1 MSPDTKKTVI
11 VVDDDPYVLESVS
24 TLLSEYKYTVISCK
38 NGEDALRKLVDSN
51 ISLILTD
58 IKMPGI
64 TGIELLEKIHFIYQ
78 KMPVIL
84 MTGYAELEMAIDAI
98 KKGAF
103 DFITKPYNADHL
115 LHTVDKAVRYS
126 ELLQVEEDYKHRL
139 EETVK
144 QQTQEI
150 FNLSREVI
158 NRLTAVAEF
167 RDTGTGAHIS
177 RIGLYANKLAE
188 SLDMSVE
195 FIDAITYA
203 CSLHDI
209 GKIGI
214 PDNILLKPGSLTAEE
229 FEIMKSH
236 TTIGYNILCGST
248 HNMLKMA
255 SSVALT
261 HHERWDGTG
270 YPRKFKGEEIPIEG
284 RIAIVCD
291 QYDALMSLRPY
302 KPSLSHDET
311 VKIILKGDGRTM
323 PEHFDPVMLDAFE
336 KLAPMFEEIFQTHQ
350 D

>member
-1 MSPDTKKTVI
+1 MSTDIKKTVL

-24 TLLSEYKYTVISCK
+24 TLLREYKYSVISCHS
-38 NGEDALRKLVDSN
+38 GEEALSKLVDSD

-58 IKMPGI
+58 IKMPGM

-126 ELLQVEEDYKHRL
+126 ELLQVEEDYKLRL

-177 RIGLYANKLAE
+177 RIGLYANKMAE
-188 SLDMSVE
+188 ALDMPIE

-214 PDNILLKPGSLTAEE
+214 SDNILLKPGSLTAEE
-229 FEIMKSH
+229 FQIMKTH
-236 TTIGYNILCGST
+236 TTMGYNILCGSS

-255 SSVALT
+255 SSIALN
-261 HHERWDGTG
+261 HHERMDGTG
-270 YPRKFKGEEIPIEG
+270 YPRGLKGDAIPIEG

-311 VKIILKGDGRTM
+311 VKIIIEGDGRTM
-323 PEHFDPVMLDAFE
+323 PEHFDPVILQAFKE
-336 KLAPMFEEIFQTHQ
+336 FAAMFEEIFNSHQ

>member
-1 MSPDTKKTVI
+1 MSPDRKKTVL
-11 VVDDDPYVLESVS
+11 VVDDDPYVLESLS
-24 TLLSEYKYTVISCK
+24 SLLSEYKYSVVSCH
-38 NGEDALRKLVDSN
+38 NGKDALNKLVNND

-58 IKMPGI
+58 IKMPGM

-78 KMPVIL
+78 TMPVIL

-115 LHTVDKAVRYS
+115 IHTVDKAVRYS
-126 ELLQVEEDYKHRL
+126 ELLQVEEDYKLRL
-139 EETVK
+139 EETVR

-167 RDTGTGAHIS
+167 RDSDTGAHIS

-188 SLDMSVE
+188 TLNMPIE

-214 PDNILLKPGSLTAEE
+214 SDNILLKPGSLTADE

-236 TTIGYNILCGST
+236 TMIGYNILCGST
-248 HNMLKMA
+248 HNMLIMA
-255 SSVALT
+255 SSIALN

-270 YPRKFKGEEIPIEG
+270 YPRGLKGEDIPIEG

-291 QYDALMSLRPY
+291 QYDALMSARPY
-302 KPSLSHDET
+302 KPSLAHDEV
-311 VKIILKGDGRTM
+311 VKIIMEGDGRTM
-323 PEHFDPVMLDAFE
+323 PEHFNPDILDAFM
-336 KLAPMFEEIFQTHQ
+336 KLAPTFEEIFQTHQ